1 MTRDDD
7 FQSSHPY
14 EELRYEAADSARRS
28 SRPSRGAAG
37 DGSGALRDEAPEI
50 IVEVRDLTA
59 GYGDRVI
66 VRDISF
72 NVRRGEIL
80 TLIGGSGCGKSTV
93 IRTLVGLLNPMAG
106 QVRVFGQDPSTMEE
120 EQRIPFLRRIGMLFQ
135 NGALLG
141 SMTVGD
147 NVALPFR
154 EHTALPEPI
163 INRIVESKLAMVGLP
178 DTSHLMPSELSGG
191 MRKRASLSRAMALDP
206 DLLLCD
212 EPSAG
217 LDPIVAAGIDVTLRD
232 LQRNLG
238 TTMLVVTHELASV
251 ALIADRVVMLHE
263 GSVLADGTVDEMRAS
278 DNPRVRDFFARKPP
292 TVADQAGP
300 NLLSLLEEEA

>member
-1 MTRDDD
+1 MTMAEGRDVNVNGGVGG
-7 FQSSHPY
+7 P
-14 EELRYEAADSARRS
+14 AD
-28 SRPSRGAAG
+28 
-37 DGSGALRDEAPEI
+37 I
-50 IVEVRDLTA
+50 VVEVRNMTA
-59 GYGDRVI
+59 GYGDKVI
-66 VRDISF
+66 LRDISF

-80 TLIGGSGCGKSTV
+80 ALIGGSGCGKSTV
-93 IRTLVGLLNPMAG
+93 IRTLVGLLTPMSG
-106 QVRVFGQDPSTMEE
+106 GVRVFGQDPAVLEE

-147 NVALPFR
+147 NIALPFR
-154 EHTALPEPI
+154 EHTSLPETVI
-163 INRIVESKLAMVGLP
+163 RRIVESKLAMVGLP
-178 DTSHLMPSELSGG
+178 HTAHLMPSELSGG

-263 GSVLADGTVDEMRAS
+263 GHVLADGTVEEMRTSA
-278 DNPRVRDFFARKPP
+278 DARVRDFFARTPP
-292 TVADQAGP
+292 STVDAGP
-300 NLLSLLEEEA
+300 NLLSLLEEVA

>member
-1 MTRDDD
+1 M
-7 FQSSHPY
+7 
-14 EELRYEAADSARRS
+14 L
-28 SRPSRGAAG
+28 
-37 DGSGALRDEAPEI
+37 
-50 IVEVRDLTA
+50 
-59 GYGDRVI
+59 
-66 VRDISF
+66 
-72 NVRRGEIL
+72 
-80 TLIGGSGCGKSTV
+80 
-93 IRTLVGLLNPMAG
+93 
-106 QVRVFGQDPSTMEE
+106 EE

-154 EHTALPEPI
+154 EHTSLPESVVH
-163 INRIVESKLAMVGLP
+163 RIVESKLAMVGLP
-178 DTSHLMPSELSGG
+178 DTAHLMPSELSGG

-263 GSVLADGTVDEMRAS
+263 GEVLADGTVEQMRS
-278 DNPRVRDFFARKPP
+278 STNNRVRNFFARTPP
-292 TVADQAGP
+292 TTNQAGP
-300 NLLSLLEEEA
+300 SLLSILEEEA